1 MDETRARLQRRVSLE
16 TPEHVKLEYQ
26 LADLGSRAAAL
37 ALDLAIVGTTILLVL
52 LVFRYSGG
60 LGQAVLYLVIFFAMW
75 GYFLFFE
82 AVWGGRTPGKRAL
95 GLRVLNDGGEPLS
108 LQGSVLRNLI
118 RILDLQPGVTGM
130 AGAAS
135 ILFNRRAQRLG
146 DLVAGTIVVRDTG
159 GGEMFGEEPE
169 TTGRAGHPRLS
180 VEQFALVSGY
190 VARRAGLAPDVR
202 RRVAA
207 SVWDAVQPALGG
219 GDGGADGDDGLKGS
233 GPSAAPDT
241 RLVRL
246 HEEEAPKH
254 QARQGGASLQAAAMA
269 RERREAWA
277 AFTDLVEK
285 GRTHGLD
292 RFSEAEVR
300 AFGRLY
306 RGVTADLAR
315 ARTYG
320 ASPGLLEAVE
330 RWAGAGH
337 NLLYRATGKAAI
349 PLGRWIAR
357 ALPREVRRHR
367 RPVLLAAL
375 LLFGPMLAS
384 YAAVRDRPARARAIM
399 PAEMMARA
407 ENTAR
412 GEINA
417 SYIEVSGAQRPA
429 LSSALITN
437 NVRVSFL
444 AFAAGLLAGA
454 GTVLILVFNGV
465 LLGAAFGLYANNEV
479 LGVILAFVSPHGVME
494 LTAICLAAGAGLEL
508 GSALLVPGRRTR
520 REALRERGRA
530 GLSLVGGA
538 VLLLIAAGLVEGFY
552 SPSGLPIWAKFAF
565 GGATALLLAAYFGFA
580 GRGASDPPRGKVR
593 ASPAP

>member
-1 MDETRARLQRRVSLE
+1 MGDTRGGLHRRVSLE

-37 ALDLAIVGTTILLVL
+37 ALDLAIIVAAILLVA
-52 LVFRYSGG
+52 LVFRYTGG
-60 LGQAVLYLVIFFAMW
+60 LGQAVLYIVIFFATW

-82 AVWGGRTPGKRAL
+82 AVWDGRTPGKRAL
-95 GLRVLNDGGEPLS
+95 GLRVLHDGGEPLS
-108 LQGSVLRNLI
+108 FQGSVLRNLI
-118 RILDLQPGVTGM
+118 RIVDLQPGVTGM

-159 GGEMFGEEPE
+159 GGEMFGDEPR
-169 TTGRAGHPRLS
+169 TAGRPDRPRLS

-190 VARRAGLAPDVR
+190 VARRAGLESDVR
-202 RRVAA
+202 SRVAA
-207 SVWDAVQPALGG
+207 SIWDAVRPTMDR
-219 GDGGADGDDGLKGS
+219 DGMEGLDS
-233 GPSAAPDT
+233 PAAPDT

-246 HEEEAPKH
+246 HAEEAPRH
-254 QARQGGASLQAAAMA
+254 AARQGGASLQAAAMA

-277 AFTDLVEK
+277 VYTDLVEK
-285 GRTHGLD
+285 GRAGGLD

-337 NLLYRATGKAAI
+337 NLLYRAKGRAAV

-357 ALPREVRRHR
+357 ELPRAVRRHH

-399 PAEMMARA
+399 PAEMLARA
-407 ENTAR
+407 ESTAR
-412 GEINA
+412 GDINA
-417 SYIEVSGAQRPA
+417 SYIDVDGAARPA
-429 LSSALITN
+429 LSSVLVTN
-437 NVRVSFL
+437 NVQVSFF
-444 AFAAGLLAGA
+444 AFAGGLLAGA
-454 GTVLILVFNGV
+454 GTVLILVLNGV
-465 LLGAAFGLYANNEV
+465 MLGAGFGLYANNEV
-479 LGVILAFVSPHGVME
+479 LGVILAFVFPHGVME
-494 LTAICLAAGAGLEL
+494 LTAICLAGGAGLGL

-520 REALRERGRA
+520 REALRERGGA
-530 GLSLVGGA
+530 FLSLLGGS
-538 VLLLIAAGLVEGFY
+538 VLLLIVAGLVEGFY
-552 SPSGLPIWAKFAF
+552 SPSGLPAVAKFAF
-565 GGATALLLAAYFGFA
+565 GGATALLLVAYFGFA
-580 GRGASDPPRGKVR
+580 GRGSDAGPRGKVR
-593 ASPAP
+593 AARAP

>member
-1 MDETRARLQRRVSLE
+1 MADTRAGLHRRIALE

-37 ALDLAIVGTTILLVL
+37 ALDLAVIAAAILLVA
-52 LVFRYSGG
+52 LVFRYTGG
-60 LGQAVLYLVIFFAMW
+60 LGQAVLYIVGFFAVW

-82 AVWGGRTPGKRAL
+82 AVWDGRTPGKRAV
-95 GLRVLNDGGEPLS
+95 GLRVLHDGGEPLS
-108 LQGSVLRNLI
+108 FQGSVLRNLI
-118 RILDLQPGVTGM
+118 RIVDLQPAPTGM

-135 ILFNRRAQRLG
+135 ILFTRRAQRLG

-159 GGEMFGEEPE
+159 GGELFGDEPQAD
-169 TTGRAGHPRLS
+169 GRAARPRLS
-180 VEQFALVSGY
+180 VEQFALLAGY
-190 VARRAGLAPDVR
+190 VARRAELEPDVR
-202 RRVAA
+202 SRVAA
-207 SVWDAVQPALGG
+207 SVWDAVRSA
-219 GDGGADGDDGLKGS
+219 
-233 GPSAAPDT
+233 GPSGLDPEAAPDT
-241 RLVRL
+241 HLVRL
-246 HEEEAPKH
+246 HAEEAPRH
-254 QARQGGASLQAAAMA
+254 AARRGGPSLQAAAMA
-269 RERREAWA
+269 RERREAWGA
-277 AFTDLVEK
+277 YTDLVEK
-285 GRTHGLD
+285 GRAGGLD
-292 RFSEAEVR
+292 RFTEAEVR

-337 NLLYRATGKAAI
+337 NLLYRAKGRAAV
-349 PLGRWIAR
+349 PLGHWIGREMPR
-357 ALPREVRRHR
+357 AVRRHR

-384 YAAVRDRPARARAIM
+384 YAAVRESPARARAIM
-399 PAEMMARA
+399 PAGMLARA

-412 GEINA
+412 GDINA
-417 SYIEVSGAQRPA
+417 SYIDVDGAERSA
-429 LSSALITN
+429 FSSAIVTN
-437 NVRVSFL
+437 NVQVSFV

-465 LLGAAFGLYANNEV
+465 LLGAAFGLYANNDV
-479 LGVILAFVSPHGVME
+479 LGVILAFVFPHGVLE
-494 LTAICLAAGAGLEL
+494 LTAICLAGGAGLGL

-530 GLSLVGGA
+530 FLSLVGGA
-538 VLLLIAAGLVEGFY
+538 VLLLVVAGLVEGFY
-552 SPSGLPIWAKFAF
+552 SPSGLPAMAKFAF

-580 GRGASDPPRGKVR
+580 GRGSGDAPRGKVR
-593 ASPAP
+593 AAPAP

>member
-1 MDETRARLQRRVSLE
+1 MVCMMRESRAGLHRRIALE

-37 ALDLAIVGTTILLVL
+37 ALDLAIVAAAILLVA
-52 LVFRYSGG
+52 LVFRYTGG
-60 LGQAVLYLVIFFAMW
+60 LGQAVLYIVGFFAVW

-82 AVWGGRTPGKRAL
+82 AVWDGRTPGKRAV
-95 GLRVLNDGGEPLS
+95 GLRVLHDGGEPLS
-108 LQGSVLRNLI
+108 FQGAVLRNLI
-118 RILDLQPGVTGM
+118 RIVDLQPALTGM

-159 GGEMFGEEPE
+159 GGELFGDEPRAA
-169 TTGRAGHPRLS
+169 GRAARPRLS
-180 VEQFALVSGY
+180 VEQFALLAGY
-190 VARRAGLAPDVR
+190 VARRAELEPDVR
-202 RRVAA
+202 SRVAA
-207 SVWDAVQPALGG
+207 SVWDAVRSA
-219 GDGGADGDDGLKGS
+219 ATSGLD
-233 GPSAAPDT
+233 PEAAPDT
-241 RLVRL
+241 HLVRL
-246 HEEEAPKH
+246 HDEEAPRH
-254 QARQGGASLQAAAMA
+254 AARQGGPSLQAAAMA
-269 RERREAWA
+269 RERREAWGA
-277 AFTDLVEK
+277 YTDLVEK
-285 GRTHGLD
+285 GRAGGLD
-292 RFSEAEVR
+292 RFTEAEVR

-337 NLLYRATGKAAI
+337 NLLYRAKGRAAV
-349 PLGRWIAR
+349 PLGRWIGR
-357 ALPREVRRHR
+357 ELPRAVRRHR
-367 RPVLLAAL
+367 RPVLLAGL

-384 YAAVRDRPARARAIM
+384 YATVRERPARARAIM
-399 PAEMMARA
+399 PAGMLARA

-412 GEINA
+412 GDIDA
-417 SYIEVSGAQRPA
+417 SYIEVDGAERPA
-429 LSSALITN
+429 LSSALVTN
-437 NVRVSFL
+437 NVGVSFF

-454 GTVLILVFNGV
+454 GTVLILVFNGI
-465 LLGAAFGLYANNEV
+465 LLGAAFGLYANNDV
-479 LGVILAFVSPHGVME
+479 LGVILAFVFPHGVME
-494 LTAICLAAGAGLEL
+494 LTAICLAGGAGLGL

-530 GLSLVGGA
+530 FLSLVGGA

-552 SPSGLPIWAKFAF
+552 SPSGLPAMAKFAF

-580 GRGASDPPRGKVR
+580 GRGPGDAPRGKVR
-593 ASPAP
+593 AVPAP